1 MNGGHK
7 ISSSGLSIVVFRVLI
22 LELQDDSSYIMF
34 GCPCKGMEAF
44 FFLFLAG
51 FVATLNPKRCTLK
64 PTRKRTL
71 KPPALAAC

>member
-44 FFLFLAG
+44 FFSFSG
-51 FVATLNPKRCTLK
+51 RFRGNP
-64 PTRKRTL
+64 
-71 KPPALAAC
+71 